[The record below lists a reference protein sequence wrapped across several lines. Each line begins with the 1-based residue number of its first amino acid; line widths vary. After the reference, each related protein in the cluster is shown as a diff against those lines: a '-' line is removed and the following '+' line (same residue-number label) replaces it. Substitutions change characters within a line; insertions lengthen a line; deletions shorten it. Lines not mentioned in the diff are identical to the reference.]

1 MQISFTFRNADSS
14 DGFKDYITKKL
25 GKLERYIEKPVEA
38 RVVLSVEKYR
48 NFAEVNL
55 IMAKGG
61 AINAREEASEMIP
74 AIDAVVDKL
83 ERQLKKQK
91 DKMRSRKEPPQK
103 VIAEGLADVPAE
115 TADEDE
121 QYRVVESRKVVLS
134 PMSVDEAAMNLEET
148 GDRFMLF
155 RDSASEN
162 VMVMYRRDDGSYEL
176 IEAAG

>member
-1 MQISFTFRNADSS
+1 
-14 DGFKDYITKKL
+14 
-25 GKLERYIEKPVEA
+25 YIEKPVEA

-61 AINAREEASEMIP
+61 AVNAREEASEMIP

-91 DKMRSRKEPPQK
+91 EKMRSRKEPPRK

-115 TADEDE
+115 EADEDE